1 MRSPVA
7 QGTNPTTP
15 LKPNVPAGLPSLP
28 SNMARSILEN
38 MVANRLR
45 ANLEMNSQSESAERK
60 PLNLLPNPY
69 GAIGALP
76 FHQNLQAQFL
86 AAQQANQAAA
96 ASASAAV
103 ALQQARSQQAAASP
117 AGDNTLYQP
126 AVKRRRRGYGSEVRT
141 DQGSRHRINIMFI
154 HWYHIVN

>member
-45 ANLEMNSQSESAERK
+45 ANLEMNSNQSESSVERK
-60 PLNLLPNPY
+60 PLNLLPTPY

-103 ALQQARSQQAAASP
+103 ALQQARSQQAAAAAASP

-126 AVKRRRRGYGSEVRT
+126 AVKRRRRGYGSEVCI
-141 DQGSRHRINIMFI
+141 G
-154 HWYHIVN
+154 

>member
-15 LKPNVPAGLPSLP
+15 QKPNVPAGLPSLP

-141 DQGSRHRINIMFI
+141 DQGTMNRIKIMFI